1 MKKLYSLMLVL
12 HFVIFAFSQES
23 WQNSTS
29 KENNSSPVFFT
40 NISKTGT
47 PGDAGRNLKPI
58 NSGKSWITL
67 PSGTGSGLASVYF
80 TDSNTGYA
88 GGGSGTLLKTSD
100 AGTSWM
106 ALSSGTTS
114 GIKSIFFLN
123 SETGYTAGIVPY
135 YSGFVYKTVDAGT
148 TWTVK
153 LGEGV
158 YNFMLSS
165 IFFTDANNGYA
176 VGGDYKSGAI
186 CKTTDGGTT
195 WTHQYVSNQLN
206 SVCFTSLNTGYIVGA
221 MHTLG
226 GIILKTDDAGA
237 TWSEQFPPEG
247 LNSIFFIN
255 ASIGYA
261 VGYNGSIVKTTN
273 GGTNWVV
280 LSNKISNDL
289 SSVFFV
295 DENTG
300 YAVGLDGIIIKTI
313 NGGATWNVLS
323 SGTTKNL
330 YSVFFTDANTGYVVG
345 AGGIILKTTNGGG
358 MVVTP
363 DNFNVASSAGIV
375 HFSVTSDTSWTVSS
389 DSSWCSI
396 TPSGS
401 GNDTITV
408 NYAENNS
415 FSTRVAKINVYSAK
429 FDSISVTITQAGQQF
444 SVTPSDT
451 LVPAEHGSVNF
462 SVISP
467 DEWVASSDESWCTVT
482 PSGTAGKGMLVAD
495 YLENT
500 LAFPRVAH
508 ILVTAQ
514 GLHLPGQTVTLR
526 QAPSSFGIKDIAEN
540 DFRIWPNPANRFF
553 RIVPGRMMKGPFVLT
568 VRDLQGQVI
577 LRRPIKSDKEN
588 EIDLSTTTSGS
599 YFIIV
604 ESDDRVYV
612 RKLVIIR

>member
-1 MKKLYSLMLVL
+1 MLVL
-12 HFVIFAFSQES
+12 HVVIFAFSQDS
-23 WQNSTS
+23 WQNPTS
-29 KENNSSPVFFT
+29 KENDSSPVFFT
-40 NISKTGT
+40 NASLTGT
-47 PGDAGRNLKPI
+47 PGDAGTNLKSS

-67 PSGTGSGLASVYF
+67 PSGTGSGLSSVYF

-88 GGGSGTLLKTSD
+88 GGGSGTLLKTSA
-100 AGTSWM
+100 AGTSWI

-114 GIKSIFFLN
+114 GIQDIFFLN
-123 SETGYTAGIVPY
+123 SDTGYTAGIVPY
-135 YSGFVYKTVDAGT
+135 YSGFVYNTVDAGT
-148 TWTVK
+148 TWTPK

-165 IFFTDANNGYA
+165 IFFTDANHGYA

-195 WTHQYVSNQLN
+195 WTPQYVSGQLN
-206 SVCFTSLNTGYIVGA
+206 SVCFTSVNTGYIVGA
-221 MHTLG
+221 MRPLG
-226 GIILKTDDAGA
+226 GIILKTDNAGA
-237 TWSEQFPPEG
+237 TWTNQYPPEG
-247 LNSIFFIN
+247 LNSVFFVN

-261 VGYNGSIVKTTN
+261 VGYHGSIVKTTD
-273 GGTNWVV
+273 GGTNWNV
-280 LSNKISNDL
+280 LSNEISNDL

-295 DENTG
+295 DEYTG

-330 YSVFFTDANTGYVVG
+330 YSVFFTDANTGYVAG

-363 DNFNVASSAGIV
+363 GNINVSSSAGIAL
-375 HFSVTSDTSWTVSS
+375 FSVTSDTSWTVSS
-389 DSSWCSI
+389 DSSWCNM

-408 NYAENNS
+408 NYAENNT
-415 FSTRVAKINVYSAK
+415 FSTRVAKINVISAK
-429 FDSISVTITQAGQQF
+429 CDSISVTITQAGQQF

-451 LVPAEHGSVNF
+451 LVPAMHGSVNF
-462 SVISP
+462 SVSCP
-467 DEWVASSDESWCTVT
+467 YEWLASSDASWCTVT
-482 PSGTAGKGMLVAD
+482 LSGTAGKEMLVAD

-500 LAFPRVAH
+500 MAFPRIAH
-508 ILVTAQ
+508 IQVTIP
-514 GLHLPGQTVTLR
+514 GSPMPGQTVTLR
-526 QAPSSFGIKDIAEN
+526 QAPSNFGIADIAGN
-540 DFRIWPNPANRFF
+540 DLRIWPNPANRFF
-553 RIVPGRMMKGPFVLT
+553 RIVPGQKMKGPFILT

-577 LRRPIKSDKEN
+577 LRRPIKSDQEN

-604 ESDDRVYV
+604 ESDDRTYA